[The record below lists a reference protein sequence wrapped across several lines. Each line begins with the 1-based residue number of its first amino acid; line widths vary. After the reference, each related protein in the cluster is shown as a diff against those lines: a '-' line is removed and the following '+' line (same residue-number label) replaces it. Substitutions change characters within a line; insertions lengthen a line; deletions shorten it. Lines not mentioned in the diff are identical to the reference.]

1 MNQLLTWP
9 ALLAKL
15 LQRSDLSRVESSWV
29 MQQIMSGEATE
40 AQMAAFMI
48 GLRAK
53 GETVDEISG
62 LVDVMLE
69 HSLKLTT
76 GNDALDIVGTG
87 GDLIGTFNVS
97 SMASILSASAG
108 IPVLKH
114 GSRSASG
121 KTGSSEMFEFLGVN
135 LDLAP
140 DQVAEV
146 FKKTGITFFFAP
158 VFHPAMRFVGPV
170 RRQLGVPTT
179 FNFLGPLANP
189 AQPIATSLGVAN
201 AEVAPLIAAEM
212 AARGRTALV
221 FRGNDGLD
229 ELTTTAK
236 SQIWQVCGGVVKEF
250 TLDPRD
256 FGIKLVEIED
266 LVGGDA
272 EFNAQIALD
281 VFNLQTEHEDAAYAA
296 KVAAAKD
303 IVRLN
308 AAAGVVAYELARDV
322 SRADVELNLRF
333 EDALAKVTAALESGA
348 AAAKLAAWISASQSA

>member
-1 MNQLLTWP
+1 
-9 ALLAKL
+9 
-15 LQRSDLSRVESSWV
+15 
-29 MQQIMSGEATE
+29 
-40 AQMAAFMI
+40 
-48 GLRAK
+48 
-53 GETVDEISG
+53 
-62 LVDVMLE
+62 
-69 HSLKLTT
+69 
-76 GNDALDIVGTG
+76 
-87 GDLIGTFNVS
+87 
-97 SMASILSASAG
+97 
-108 IPVLKH
+108 
-114 GSRSASG
+114 
-121 KTGSSEMFEFLGVN
+121 
-135 LDLAP
+135 
-140 DQVAEV
+140 
-146 FKKTGITFFFAP
+146 
-158 VFHPAMRFVGPV
+158 
-170 RRQLGVPTT
+170 
-179 FNFLGPLANP
+179 LANP

-348 AAAKLAAWISASQSA
+348 AAAKLAAWISASPSA